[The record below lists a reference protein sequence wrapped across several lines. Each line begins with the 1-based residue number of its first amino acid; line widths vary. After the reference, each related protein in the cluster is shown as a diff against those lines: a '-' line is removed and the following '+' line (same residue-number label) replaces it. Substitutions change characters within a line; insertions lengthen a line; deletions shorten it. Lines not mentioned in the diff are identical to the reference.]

1 MKEEL
6 AEALC
11 CLLSGS
17 GNRNLPPPLRLKDE
31 RAAALWIKLEKAKC
45 GQSPQALLPHLSRI
59 TTHISKL
66 VVPEVRLVTL
76 EQLYCKVTVLSIAF
90 LQERA
95 QVCNTVRL
103 TQTLT
108 QKGTT

>member
-31 RAAALWIKLEKAKC
+31 RPAALWKKLEKAKC
-45 GQSPQALLPHLSRI
+45 SQGP
-59 TTHISKL
+59 
-66 VVPEVRLVTL
+66 
-76 EQLYCKVTVLSIAF
+76 
-90 LQERA
+90 
-95 QVCNTVRL
+95 
-103 TQTLT
+103 
-108 QKGTT
+108 